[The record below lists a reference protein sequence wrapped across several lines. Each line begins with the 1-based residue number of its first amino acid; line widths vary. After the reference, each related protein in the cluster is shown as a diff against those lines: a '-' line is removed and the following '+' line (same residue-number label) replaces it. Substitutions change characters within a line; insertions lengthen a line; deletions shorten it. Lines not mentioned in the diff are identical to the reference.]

1 MCQLAVNFRAI
12 HFMSRQKRCYSAVV
26 YLQFIE
32 EIFFQV
38 SQCKYSKYNLQQYSH
53 YYELDE
59 FNPFYLMI

>member
-32 EIFFQV
+32 EIFF
-38 SQCKYSKYNLQQYSH
+38 KYLNANILNIIHNNIHITCNYNTLKIEYS
-53 YYELDE
+53 
-59 FNPFYLMI
+59 I